1 MSDTVCGGRCCN
13 SQKKQALMVQ
23 AAIQSTSV
31 AFKMGVTL
39 IGMFFPFDYSLP
51 LKAREA
57 KCLLQAKNFF
67 FGII

>member
-1 MSDTVCGGRCCN
+1 
-13 SQKKQALMVQ
+13 MVQ

-39 IGMFFPFDYSLP
+39 TGMFFLFDYSLP
-51 LKAREA
+51 LKARGA
-57 KCLLQAKNFF
+57 KCSLQAKNFF